1 MRQYFGI
8 DMGGTA
14 VKWAVVGE
22 DYAVRERGEIPTS
35 FSSAD
40 ELVTAL
46 RGLVEPHRD
55 DVAGVGI
62 SAPGGFEEGDQD
74 GTVHRGG
81 ALPYMDG
88 CPLGRLMRESLG
100 LPVTVNNDGK
110 CAALGEYA
118 AGALRGTRV
127 GVAIAIGTGIGGGIV
142 IGGTVLQGAHGF
154 AGEFSFLNNNTL
166 SPADPR
172 EIFGSTGSWMA
183 LSRRV
188 CEEKGIE
195 FDPKAVD
202 GRRVFDWVAAG
213 DEAARRALDAYAL
226 EFDNWLLN
234 LQAIVD
240 PDAFA
245 IGGGISRRPELFEA
259 LDRQMGAAL
268 ANFRGPM
275 AQIPVPVI
283 RPAAL
288 GNDANI
294 YGAVHA
300 VKKLVEAA

>member
-8 DMGGTA
+8 DVGGTA
-14 VKWAVVGE
+14 VKWAVVDE
-22 DYAVRERGEIPTS
+22 DYAVRERGETPTS

-40 ELVTAL
+40 ELVAAL

-283 RPAAL
+283 RPAIL